1 MLNKEIDLSSNKENF
16 IFTSESVSEG
26 HPDKIADQISDSILD
41 GIYESDPNGRV
52 ACETMLTT
60 GLVIVAGEI
69 STTAQYDPKSI
80 ARETIREI
88 GYDNADYGFDCD
100 TCAILTAIDNQSP
113 NISQGVSEGQ
123 GLHKEQGA
131 GDQGMM
137 FGFACKESPE
147 LMPLPIILAH
157 KLVRETT
164 IKTKDG
170 TLP

>member
-69 STTAQYDPKSI
+69 STTAQY
-80 ARETIREI
+80 
-88 GYDNADYGFDCD
+88 
-100 TCAILTAIDNQSP
+100 
-113 NISQGVSEGQ
+113 
-123 GLHKEQGA
+123 
-131 GDQGMM
+131 
-137 FGFACKESPE
+137 
-147 LMPLPIILAH
+147 
-157 KLVRETT
+157 
-164 IKTKDG
+164 
-170 TLP
+170 